1 MIDIALLY
9 KIIEIV
15 FLIKKILISFYNKK
29 KNICAFSFF
38 ICFKLFGYLLAK
50 GCLPKSKTSEV
61 LLESHILHFIQ
72 IFFLT

>member
-29 KNICAFSFF
+29 NYN
-38 ICFKLFGYLLAK
+38 LNYLNN
-50 GCLPKSKTSEV
+50 
-61 LLESHILHFIQ
+61 SHNNH
-72 IFFLT
+72 